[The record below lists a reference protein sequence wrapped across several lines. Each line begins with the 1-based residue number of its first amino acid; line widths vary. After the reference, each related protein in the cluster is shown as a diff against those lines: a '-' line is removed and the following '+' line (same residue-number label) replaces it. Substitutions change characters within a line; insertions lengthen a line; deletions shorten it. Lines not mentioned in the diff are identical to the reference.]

1 MNTITA
7 RLHNRILGAFF
18 LSLLS
23 ASLLSAQT
31 APVSR
36 EDKTESSKKIKIAEG
51 KVAGE
56 VVKAMELEEVTVTGS
71 RVRQVD
77 AEGPSPV
84 FKYDRQYIDST
95 GAMTLADFLN
105 HLPQTYSGIGAGRG
119 STPNE
124 LNPEFGQRTETTTPA
139 FNFVLGSSAASPGQT
154 GVSGVSLRG
163 LGAGSTLVLVDGR
176 RVAKSPFGNRSSDS
190 QQGFV
195 DLNGIPLGMVDRIEV
210 ITDGSSAI
218 YGADAVGGVVN
229 IILKKNWQGSELA
242 GSFRGAFHGGG
253 RERNAVLTSGFAMG
267 KLQAMFSAEYYD
279 RSDLKASQRR
289 FTKNQDHRSVIADYD
304 ANGAPIYGRD
314 LRINWGYPGVVQART
329 GTLSGFFRPD
339 GVTPTN
345 VALIPSGYATTPPL
359 SAFKGAG
366 PVPPNTSVFATG
378 QSRANTAEFLDLI
391 PESERSAFSARFT
404 YDATERV
411 KLMANYMYSDTRG
424 LFMGQPPASSA
435 ATFSGF
441 GNFSTVVPAA
451 MNPFGQDVAVGMVH
465 YEFGGLTQATRTK
478 VHTLEVGASGEFFQT
493 WRWEG
498 VFKSTF
504 NKGSSSNRI
513 FNGAGITA
521 ALSSTDA
528 STRINPFVDVRAG
541 APSQAAAYEK
551 LALYNIALG
560 EGETHNFELIAD
572 GSLYDLPG
580 GKLQMAAGMEATRE
594 SVDNDSTIN
603 TIAVTPVAVR
613 TVVGA
618 ERDSA
623 GLFAEFSVP
632 VFGKPNAKPLLQKLT
647 LQLAGR
653 YENYE
658 RAGDV
663 FVPKVGISW
672 APAQWLLVR
681 GGYSQGFRAPSITEY
696 LPATEIRTATVT
708 DPKRTPATTAN
719 VTVTRGPRTKMA
731 AEKSDQY
738 FYGLIFEPKGLK
750 GFSIQANYYFTEQK
764 DVLQILSA
772 QTIVNNEALF
782 LDRIVRGQPDPA
794 VDVPLNQPGRIV
806 SIDQTFINFGA
817 VRNESVDFVANYEI
831 PNETFGRWTISLNA
845 GRTLRSERELAPNQ
859 PALVEDGDTFA
870 PPKWKMEG
878 SVLWRK
884 GPWSGSLF
892 ATYLGKFETNRAGNS
907 LTFTYPTPAIYKVDV
922 RGGYQFQNGVWRGY
936 GKGLR
941 ISGGIGNV
949 FDKEPP
955 FSDTVFGYNGGLHS
969 IYVLGRSY
977 EISFNLPF

>member
-1 MNTITA
+1 MNTLTTNL
-7 RLHNRILGAFF
+7 RFRILGA
-18 LSLLS
+18 LLLS
-23 ASLLSAQT
+23 VASAISLSAQT
-31 APVSR
+31 AAGRGDSNRDPDLRKRVVESR
-36 EDKTESSKKIKIAEG
+36 ESGAVIKAI
-51 KVAGE
+51 
-56 VVKAMELEEVTVTGS
+56 ELEEVAVTGS
-71 RVRQVD
+71 RVRQVE
-77 AEGPSPV
+77 AGGPSPV
-84 FKYDRQYIDST
+84 FKYDREYIDST
-95 GAMTLADFLN
+95 GSMTLADFLN

-139 FNFVLGSSAASPGQT
+139 FNFVLGASAASPGQT

-195 DLNGIPLGMVDRIEV
+195 DLNGIPLGMVDRIEI

-229 IILKKNWQGSELA
+229 IILKKNWQGSELS
-242 GSFRGAFHGGG
+242 GSYRGAFHGGG
-253 RERNAVLTSGFAMG
+253 RERNAVLTSGFTLD
-267 KLQAMFSAEYYD
+267 KLQAMFSVEYYD

-289 FTKNQDHRSVIADYD
+289 FTKNQDHRSVIADHD

-329 GTLSGFFRPD
+329 GNLTGFFQPD
-339 GVTPTN
+339 GTTPTR

-391 PESERSAFSARFT
+391 PESERSSFSARFT
-404 YDATERV
+404 YPATERL
-411 KLMANYMYSDTRG
+411 KLMANYMYTDNRG
-424 LFMGQPPASSA
+424 FFMGQPPASSA
-435 ATFSGF
+435 ATSSGF

-478 VHTLEVGASGEFFQT
+478 VHTMEFGASGEFFQS

-504 NKGSSSNRI
+504 DKGSSRDRI

-528 STRINPFVDVRAG
+528 SSRINPFVDVRAG
-541 APSQAAAYEK
+541 APSQAAAYER
-551 LALYNIALG
+551 LALYNTAFG
-560 EGETHNFELIAD
+560 KGETHNFELIAD
-572 GSLYDLPG
+572 GSLYEMPG
-580 GKLQMAAGMEATRE
+580 GMLQMAAGFEATRE
-594 SVDNDSTIN
+594 SVDNDTTLN
-603 TIAVTPVAVR
+603 AIAVTPVAVR
-613 TVVGA
+613 TIVGA
-618 ERDSA
+618 ERDS
-623 GLFAEFSVP
+623 GGVFAELSVP
-632 VFGKPNAKPLLQKLT
+632 VFGKPNAKLLLQKLN
-647 LQLAGR
+647 LQIAGR

-658 RAGDV
+658 NAGDV

-672 APAQWLLVR
+672 APANWLLIR
-681 GGYSQGFRAPSITEY
+681 GGFSEGFRAPSITEY
-696 LPATEIRTATVT
+696 LPATQIRTATVT
-708 DPKRTPATTAN
+708 DPKRNPATTPN
-719 VTVTRGPRTKMA
+719 VTITRGPRSKME

-738 FYGLIFEPKGLK
+738 SYGMIFEPKALK
-750 GFSIQANYYFTEQK
+750 GFSLQANYYFTEQN
-764 DVLQILSA
+764 DVLQVLSA
-772 QTIVNNEALF
+772 QTIVNNETLF
-782 LDRIVRGQPDPA
+782 ADRIVRGQPDPA

-831 PNETFGRWTISLNA
+831 PNETFGRWSIALNA
-845 GRTLRSERELAPNQ
+845 QRTLRSERELAPNQ
-859 PALVEDGDTFA
+859 PALVEDGDTYA

-884 GPWSGSLF
+884 GPWNASLF

-907 LTFTYPTPAIYKVDV
+907 LTFNYPTPSIYKVDL
-922 RGGYQFQNGVWRGY
+922 RGGYRFRNGVWRGY

-941 ISGGIGNV
+941 VSGGIGNV

-969 IYVLGRSY
+969 LYVMGRSY
-977 EISFNLPF
+977 ELSFNLPF